1 MAPVTAPAG
10 VSGGR
15 FSRVKH
21 CDLPPTT
28 GDHKLLLLAAMNL
41 DLATVVLLSALNTLM
56 MSLALFS
63 VRRAENAVLD
73 RGLRHWAYGVVL
85 QPAVW
90 LLIALESRLPF
101 WLSPLAANLLL
112 VVALAEFYR
121 AFCLVTGSPRAPRW
135 THLLAAGQLI
145 GAIVITQVLYL
156 APVWHELWTTSI
168 LLVLI
173 AMSAWRLWRVRGKP
187 WLDSDRLCFAVF
199 AIGSAILVAR
209 CIMLLLGGVN
219 AIDRGQGDF
228 NLSMSVFFQ
237 SLPMIATLGIALM
250 AKDRLQTELERIA
263 AVDPLTGVANRRS
276 FEAEAE
282 RTLLAAARRKTPVS
296 MLLIDADHF
305 KRINDRF
312 GHETGD
318 LALLEIVAALRDS
331 LRASDLLGRYGGEEF
346 AALLPDA
353 DQANALVVAERLRAA
368 VEIREFQVG
377 DQAIPLRVSIG
388 VATVIPEQGQS
399 KLSLLL
405 RAADLALYAAKAAG
419 RNRVQAGSLH

>member
-1 MAPVTAPAG
+1 
-10 VSGGR
+10 
-15 FSRVKH
+15 
-21 CDLPPTT
+21 
-28 GDHKLLLLAAMNL
+28 MNL

-63 VRRAENAVLD
+63 VRRADNAVLD

-101 WLSPLAANLLL
+101 WLSPLAANFLL
-112 VVALAEFYR
+112 VVAIAEFYR
-121 AFCLVTGSPRAPRW
+121 AFCLVTGASRAPRW
-135 THLLAAGQLI
+135 THFLAAGELA
-145 GAIVITQVLYL
+145 GAIVLTEVLHL
-156 APVWHELWTTSI
+156 APVWHELWTTTI
-168 LLVLI
+168 LLILI
-173 AMSAWRLWRVRGKP
+173 ALSAWRLWRVRTRP

-199 AIGSAILVAR
+199 TIGTAILMAR
-209 CIMLLLGGVN
+209 CIILGLSAFGVLDSG
-219 AIDRGQGDF
+219 AGDF

-263 AVDPLTGVANRRS
+263 AVDPLTSVANRRS

-282 RTLLAAARRKTPVS
+282 RTLLAAARRQTPVS
-296 MLLIDADHF
+296 MLLVDADHF

-318 LALLEIVAALRDS
+318 QALLEIVAALKDS

-353 DQANALVVAERLRAA
+353 DQANAMHVAERLRAA
-368 VEIREFQVG
+368 VEIREFRVG
-377 DQAIPLRVSIG
+377 DQVIPLRVSIG
-388 VATVIPEQGQS
+388 VATVVPEQGQS

-419 RNRVQAGSLH
+419 RNRVQAGTH